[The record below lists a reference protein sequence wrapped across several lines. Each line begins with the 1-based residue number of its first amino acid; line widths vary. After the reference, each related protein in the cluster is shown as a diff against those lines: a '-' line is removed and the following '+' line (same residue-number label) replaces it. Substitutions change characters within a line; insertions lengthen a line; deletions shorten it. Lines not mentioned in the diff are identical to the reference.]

1 MITALRKALHKA
13 FRRTPV
19 AWLQVSHN
27 PVKLAIGVAGVS
39 FSNIL
44 MFFQLGLLDSIYNS
58 QCEPIRRMQ
67 GELMMVSA
75 GYSNLGSLQLF
86 DRSRLYQALGVEGVE
101 GVSPLHIARGTWI
114 TPGTREMFDI
124 FVYGVSLSRP
134 SLALPELE
142 ENPSRLQPLRNALFD
157 RNSKEQ
163 YGPLA
168 KELKSKPYVNVE
180 VNQKQLRIIDTFS
193 LGATFA
199 ADANLVVSDN
209 TFFLIF
215 SDKNPS
221 QIEVGLIQLEPG
233 VDPLSVQRAL
243 QPLMPKDVKVVTRD
257 ELAAMEVRYWK
268 KNSAVGFIFTLGV
281 VVGFVVGSIIVYQI
295 LFSDVM
301 NSLPQYATLKA
312 MGYTDGYVISI
323 VIQQSAILAV
333 VGFIPGFL
341 ASAALYAVLAN
352 ITKLAVLMTLTRAL
366 QVLLL
371 TFVMCVGSG
380 CLATRKLV
388 QLDPAD
394 VY

>member
-1 MITALRKALHKA
+1 MIMALRRTLHKA
-13 FRRTPV
+13 LKRTPV

-27 PVKLAIGVAGVS
+27 PIKLAIGVAGVS

-67 GELMMVSA
+67 ADLMMVSA

-114 TPGTREMFDI
+114 TPGTGEKFDI

-163 YGPLA
+163 YGPIA
-168 KELKSKPYVNVE
+168 KELKTRPYVNVE

-199 ADANLVVSDN
+199 ADANMVVSDN
-209 TFFLIF
+209 TYFLLF
-215 SDKNPS
+215 EDKNPS
-221 QIEVGLIQLEPG
+221 EIEVGLIQLKPG
-233 VDPLSVQRAL
+233 VDPLAVQRAL

-257 ELAAMEVRYWK
+257 ELAALEVNYWK

-295 LFSDVM
+295 LFTDVM

-341 ASAALYAVLAN
+341 ASAALYALLAN
-352 ITKLAVLMTLTRAL
+352 ITKLAVFMTIARAL

-380 CLATRKLV
+380 SLATRKLV

>member
-1 MITALRKALHKA
+1 MTLALRKTLHKILK
-13 FRRTPV
+13 RTPV

-39 FSNIL
+39 FSNLL

-58 QCEPIRRMQ
+58 QCQPILRMQ
-67 GELMMVSA
+67 GDLMMVSA

-86 DRSRLYQALGVEGVE
+86 KRSRLYQALGVQGVA

-114 TPGTREMFDI
+114 TPATREKFDI
-124 FVYGVSLSRP
+124 FVYGVSLTRP
-134 SLALPELE
+134 SLAFPELE
-142 ENPSRLQPLRNALFD
+142 ANPSSLQPLRTALFD
-157 RNSKEQ
+157 RNSKKQ
-163 YGPLA
+163 YGPIA
-168 KELKSKPYVNVE
+168 KQLTKQAFVNVE
-180 VNQKQLRIIDTFS
+180 VNQQNLRIIDTFS

-199 ADANLVVSDN
+199 ADANLIVSDN
-209 TFFLIF
+209 TFFLLF
-215 SDKNPS
+215 ADKNPGE
-221 QIEVGLIQLEPG
+221 IELGLIQLKPG
-233 VDPLSVQRAL
+233 VDPGAVQRAL
-243 QPLMPKDVKVVTRD
+243 QPLMPKDVKVVTRS
-257 ELAAMEVRYWK
+257 ELAAMEVSYWK

-295 LFSDVM
+295 LFTDVM

-341 ASAALYAVLAN
+341 ASAALYALLAN
-352 ITKLAVLMTLTRAL
+352 ITKLAVFMTVTRAL

-380 CLATRKLV
+380 SLATRKLV